1 MPECEQ
7 LKDCPYFQ
15 NAIFD
20 EIDGMRE
27 VRQQKYCRGDNSMC
41 ARYMIFKALGKE
53 YVPKNLLP
61 SQVEEAKKIIEQN
74 KQSITNNDK

>member
-1 MPECEQ
+1 MPDCEC
-7 LKDCPYFQ
+7 LKDCLYFKS
-15 NAIFD
+15 AIFD

-27 VRQQKYCRGDNSMC
+27 IRQQKYCKGDNSTC

-61 SQVEEAKKIIEQN
+61 SQVEKAKEIIEQN
-74 KQSITNNDK
+74 KQSKVKHDK